1 MNLSSVI
8 WLTGRLFA
16 AHGRSVSRN
25 PPNPAGVR
33 ALEPLRVV
41 VVAADALVRA
51 ALGRA
56 LEEEADGPVRLVDD
70 AGDAE
75 VALWDAAGEDAGAAP
90 PERVPTLA
98 LVADEDGSAAALAA
112 GARGAV
118 LRSADGAGLWAALVA
133 VHHGHTV
140 LDGAFAVAAVAPAAA
155 AGGGVDALTARE
167 REVLGLL
174 ARGMSNPQI
183 AARLAISEHT
193 AKFHAGQ
200 ILAKLGAATRT
211 EAVVIAARRGLVAL

>member
-1 MNLSSVI
+1 M
-8 WLTGRLFA
+8 
-16 AHGRSVSRN
+16 SRN
-25 PPNPAGVR
+25 PPIPAGVR

-41 VVAADALVRA
+41 VVAADPLVRA

-75 VALWDAAGEDAGAAP
+75 VVLWDAAGD
-90 PERVPTLA
+90 PEATALPADRLPTLA
-98 LVADEDGSAAALAA
+98 LVADEDGSTAALTA

-118 LRSADGAGLWAALVA
+118 LRSADGAGLWAALIA
-133 VHHGHTV
+133 VLHGHTV
-140 LDGAFAVAAVAPAAA
+140 LDGAFAVATLAPTAAA
-155 AGGGVDALTARE
+155 SAAVDSLTARE
-167 REVLGLL
+167 REVLGLI
-174 ARGMSNPQI
+174 ARGLSNPQI
-183 AARLAISEHT
+183 AARLSISEHT

>member
-1 MNLSSVI
+1 M
-8 WLTGRLFA
+8 
-16 AHGRSVSRN
+16 
-25 PPNPAGVR
+25 R

-75 VALWDAAGEDAGAAP
+75 VALWDAAGDPDATAP
-90 PERVPTLA
+90 DLPTLA

-133 VHHGHTV
+133 VLHGHTV
-140 LDGAFAVAAVAPAAA
+140 LDGAFALTPSLAPAA
-155 AGGGVDALTARE
+155 AGGGVDARTPRE
-167 REVLGLL
+167 REVLALL
-174 ARGMSNPQI
+174 ARGLSNPQI
-183 AARLAISEHT
+183 AARLDISEHT

-200 ILAKLGAATRT
+200 ILAKLGATTRT
-211 EAVVIAARRGLVAL
+211 EAVVIAARRGLVTL

>member
-1 MNLSSVI
+1 M
-8 WLTGRLFA
+8 
-16 AHGRSVSRN
+16 SRN
-25 PPNPAGVR
+25 PPIPAGVR

-41 VVAADALVRA
+41 VVAADPLVRA

-75 VALWDAAGEDAGAAP
+75 VALWDAAGDPEAARL
-90 PERVPTLA
+90 PERIPALA
-98 LVADEDGSAAALAA
+98 LVADEDGSTAALSA

-133 VHHGHTV
+133 VLHGHTV
-140 LDGAFAVAAVAPAAA
+140 IDGAFAVSTLTPSAA
-155 AGGGVDALTARE
+155 AGAGVDALTARE
-167 REVLGLL
+167 REVLGLI
-174 ARGMSNPQI
+174 ARGLSNPQI
-183 AARLAISEHT
+183 AARLSISEHT

-211 EAVVIAARRGLVAL
+211 EAVVIAVRRGLVAL